1 MTRFPAHLFSD
12 PVGRFQPSGIEE
24 MVAYL
29 KEPGMISFAGGM
41 PAPETFPIEPFAE
54 CAEIIRTEGTT
65 VLQYDNPQG
74 YAPLREFLA
83 AWTSPR
89 MGKKVSPEEILITAG
104 SMQGAHLFT
113 LALLNPG
120 EYALIEEPTFMGVT
134 GSMNNHGVR
143 FIGIPCDHQGLRV
156 DLLEETVEKGRKE
169 GKIIKCLYTIPN
181 FQNPSGTTLSL
192 ERRKKLV
199 ELAEKLDIMILE
211 DDPYGYVRFSGEHL
225 PTLYSLDTSGRV
237 LYGGSFSKILAPGV
251 RIGWC
256 TGHPDLIRAMNTF
269 KQGEDVS
276 TSVLSQALVYEY
288 CRRGYLDTYLP
299 GIIGYYRKKCDAMER
314 GLREFLPPKSADF
327 VTPRGGFFFWL
338 TTHSVNSGDLFRKGI
353 AHKVA
358 VVPGAPFYPNGGG
371 EHSCRL
377 CFTFPGEADIL
388 EGCRRL
394 GKAVQELLPS

>member
-1 MTRFPAHLFSD
+1 MTRFPAHLFSE

-29 KEPGMISFAGGM
+29 KEPGMISFSGGM

-54 CAEIIRTEGTT
+54 CAEIIRAEGTT

-134 GSMNNHGVR
+134 GSMNNHGIR
-143 FIGIPCDHQGLRV
+143 FIGIPCDDQGLRV
-156 DLLEETVEKGRKE
+156 DLLEETVERGRKE

-199 ELAEKLDIMILE
+199 ELAEKLDLVILE
-211 DDPYGYVRFSGEHL
+211 DDPYGYVRFSGEHQ

-237 LYGGSFSKILAPGV
+237 LYAGSFSKILAPGV

-256 TGHPDLIRAMNTF
+256 TGHPDLIQVMNTF

-288 CRRGYLDTYLP
+288 CRRGDLDRYLP
-299 GIIGYYRKKCDAMER
+299 GIIDYYRKKCAAMER
-314 GLREFLPPKSADF
+314 GLREHLPQNQAHF
-327 VTPRGGFFFWL
+327 VTPEGGFFFWL
-338 TTHSVNSGDLFRKGI
+338 TTPSLDSGELFERAI

-377 CFTFPGEADIL
+377 CFTFPEEADIL

-394 GKAVQELLPS
+394 GKALQEMLSS